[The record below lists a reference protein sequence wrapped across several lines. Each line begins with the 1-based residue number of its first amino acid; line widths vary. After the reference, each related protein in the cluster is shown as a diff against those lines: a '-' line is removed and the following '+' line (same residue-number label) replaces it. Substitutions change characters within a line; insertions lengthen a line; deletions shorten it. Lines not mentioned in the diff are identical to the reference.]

1 MPMLL
6 LRSLLFNVIFF
17 GFGAAY
23 MVLGSPLLLGP
34 RRLQRRGM
42 RLMAQVLVWI
52 MGWTVGVKIRVTGR
66 EHLPVEGPALIAA
79 KHQSAFDTVIWFT
92 LVPDVA
98 YVMKREL
105 FRIPFYGWFARR
117 APMIGVDRDGGGQ
130 AMRQMMRE
138 AQALARQGRQI
149 VIFPEGTRSSPGQRV
164 PYQPG
169 IVALA
174 STLKLPVIPVATN
187 SGEFWGRRHFLKR
200 PGVLEV
206 RVLPPLVLP
215 REELLQG
222 LEQMIE
228 TEQLKLGQDTSR

>member
-1 MPMLL
+1 MPMLA
-6 LRSLLFNVIFF
+6 LRSLLFNMAFF
-17 GFGAAY
+17 GFGATS
-23 MVLGSPLLLGP
+23 MILGVPLLLGP
-34 RRLQRRGM
+34 RRLQRRAM
-42 RLMAQVLVWI
+42 RWMAQVLIWLLDK
-52 MGWTVGVKIRVTGR
+52 TVGIKVRVSGR
-66 EHLPVEGPALIAA
+66 EHLPACGPGLIAA

-98 YVMKREL
+98 YVMKKEL
-105 FRIPFYGWFARR
+105 FNIPFYGWFARR
-117 APMIGVDRDGGGQ
+117 APMIGVDREGGGK

-138 AQALARQGRQI
+138 AQTLARQGRQI
-149 VIFPEGTRSSPGQRV
+149 VIFPEGTRTTPGERV

-187 SGEFWGRRHFLKR
+187 SGEFWGRHHFLKR

-215 REELLQG
+215 REELLG
-222 LEQMIE
+222 RLEQVIE
-228 TEQLKLGQDTSR
+228 TEQLTMGRDAPP